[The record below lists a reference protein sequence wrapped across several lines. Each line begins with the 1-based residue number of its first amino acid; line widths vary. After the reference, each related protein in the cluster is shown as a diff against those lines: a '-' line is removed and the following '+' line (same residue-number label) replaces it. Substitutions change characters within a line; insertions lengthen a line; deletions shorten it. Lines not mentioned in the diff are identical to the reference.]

1 MSLLFTTGGF
11 FYGGFFSPESP
22 FLGAVPDVLP
32 SNKTPENS
40 LPCTNLTLT
49 PPAFHGGVLPHH
61 PAGWPGCGV
70 ERWQNDV
77 Q

>member
-1 MSLLFTTGGF
+1 MSLSFTTGGF
-11 FYGGFFSPESP
+11 FYGGFSWSP
-22 FLGAVPDVLP
+22 FLGTVPDALP

-40 LPCTNLTLT
+40 LPCTNLMLT
-49 PPAFHGGVLPHH
+49 PPAFHGGFLLHH
-61 PAGWPGCGV
+61 PAGWPGCCV